1 MNNLDERVENEILE
15 SNEER
20 AEEVSFTEEE
30 TNKEGINARK
40 EIFVGKIKKY
50 ATLKNAIIAVSSLLI
65 LIITLVVTI
74 NVTSCDYAVK
84 RWMKANVEDDVK
96 IMAKLAPYDFEAMGI
111 DMYGSEEEFFEEM
124 SYDYDTD
131 IENWNDFYKEVKKQ
145 KKEELKDEYG
155 KYKIEITIGKTKDI
169 SIARLK
175 EDVYY
180 EAYEDYGFNID
191 SVKKA
196 KVVSVT
202 ARIKGEY
209 ENDKE
214 KITLY
219 MVKIDSAWKVLSVDY
234 YSSNES
240 FL

>member
-1 MNNLDERVENEILE
+1 MDNLNEKIENEVLE
-15 SNEER
+15 VAEELPEEVANEEKEMK
-20 AEEVSFTEEE
+20 EENEE
-30 TNKEGINARK
+30 N
-40 EIFVGKIKKY
+40 FFQKIKKY
-50 ATLKNAIIAVSSLLI
+50 ATPKNIIVIVSVL
-65 LIITLVVTI
+65 ITLVATLVITI
-74 NVTSCDYAVK
+74 NVTSCNHAVK
-84 RWMKANVEDDVK
+84 RWMKAHVEDDVK
-96 IMAKLAPYDFEAMGI
+96 VMAKLAPYDFEGMGM
-111 DMYGSEEEFFEEM
+111 DMYNDAEEFFEEM
-124 SYDYDTD
+124 SYDLDAD

-155 KYKIEITIGKTKDI
+155 RCKIAVTVGKTKDI

-196 KVVSVT
+196 KVVSAT

-234 YSSNES
+234 YS
-240 FL
+240 